1 MTRFSTQHTGGH
13 PSLLLAET
21 QTSGPSLLL
30 LHGVTRSHQDFSPL
44 FPMLSQQARVIGVD
58 HRGHGG
64 SQRADR
70 YLVIDYV
77 SDAVRTLRD
86 VITTPV
92 VILGHSL
99 GAMVAAGVAAA
110 LPEQVAGVVLVDP
123 PFHVMGERIAGTSW
137 QALFSGLQTAA
148 QSHRQSG
155 TSLEALTDAIAEI
168 VLPLPNGGQV
178 KMGDVRDRPA
188 LRWSAECL
196 AQLDPDLLTPIIQ
209 GRWLEGYDLQAIAA
223 AIRCPVRL
231 LQADPTAGGA
241 LSDDECRLFA
251 DAAPACEVERFP
263 GVGHLVHWVQPQR
276 VCAAVFA
283 MAEATRGQA

>member
-1 MTRFSTQHTGGH
+1 MTRFSTKHTGGH

-21 QTSGPSLLL
+21 HTSGPSLLL

-44 FPMLSQQARVIGVD
+44 FPLVSHQARVIGLD

-70 YLVIDYV
+70 YLVVDYV
-77 SDAVRTLRD
+77 SDAVRALRD
-86 VITTPV
+86 VITRPV

-110 LPEQVAGVVLVDP
+110 LPEQVAGVVLADP
-123 PFHVMGERIAGTSW
+123 PFHGMGKRIAGTSW
-137 QALFSGLQTAA
+137 EALFSGLQTAA
-148 QSHRQSG
+148 QNH
-155 TSLEALTDAIAEI
+155 TSLEPLTDAIAEI
-168 VLPLPNGGQV
+168 MLPLPDGGWV
-178 KMGDVRDRPA
+178 KMGDVRDRQA

-251 DAAPACEVERFP
+251 SAAPACEIERFP

-276 VCAAVFA
+276 VSAAVVA
-283 MAEATRGQA
+283 MAEATREQA